1 MACMDAAS
9 ALTQHLPYMRGVAE
23 RSFVRSVRAAIW
35 PTDRTLPHLRL
46 ARNGKQVFSLP
57 LRTSPAGPM
66 FDRRDLR
73 PPLVRLHRQ
82 IQVP

>member
-1 MACMDAAS
+1 M
-9 ALTQHLPYMRGVAE
+9 
-23 RSFVRSVRAAIW
+23 RAAIW

-46 ARNGKQVFSLP
+46 ARNGKQVFSLL

-73 PPLVRLHRQ
+73 PPLVGLHRQ
-82 IQVP
+82 IQVPWRRRPCPAARAVDAQRALGRACT